1 MMYIYLYIYIYIY
14 IYIYMLEST
23 GRATRGLDS
32 LLSGS
37 FQTLF
42 RMLHIIRHCIVNAGS
57 CCRTFGPRFGRA

>member
-1 MMYIYLYIYIYIY
+1 MYI
-14 IYIYMLEST
+14 LEST

-57 CCRTFGPRFGRA
+57 CCRTFGPRFAWA